1 MALGTLKKAR
11 IVAANVFTKRAGTSG
26 ARSRMGRL
34 SPEWLRRLYA
44 EHAPA
49 GSRRRLVADGM
60 VLGVLTLVLF
70 MVLLLG
76 VERLTDLGPVR
87 RIRHVF
93 QGTFSPGTSA
103 DYSSQVVPKI
113 APVRPAA
120 TSSGGTGNSTSGA
133 R

>member
-1 MALGTLKKAR
+1 MYKG
-11 IVAANVFTKRAGTSG
+11 S
-26 ARSRMGRL
+26 ARSRMGCL

-44 EHAPA
+44 EYAPA
-49 GSRRRLVADGM
+49 ASRRRLVADGAAM
-60 VLGVLTLVLF
+60 GVLTLVLF
-70 MVLLLG
+70 VVLLVG
-76 VERLTDLGPVR
+76 VERLTDYGPVR

-113 APVRPAA
+113 APVRPVA